1 MMDDPYADMPPKM
14 RKFLSKPPR
23 RIDPATVEARR
34 NKNIRRAQPKGWLTE
49 LCELQGWKCAYC
61 RRPMKKTRKGVVT
74 PSTATLDHALPIS
87 RGGRNQRSNL
97 VAACS
102 SCNGAKGSMTAEEF
116 NASRAHLSY
125 GEPG

>member
-1 MMDDPYADMPPKM
+1 MGYRPSKIISGGQTGADMGGLLAAKD
-14 RKFLSKPPR
+14 LG
-23 RIDPATVEARR
+23 
-34 NKNIRRAQPKGWLTE
+34 IRTGGWMPKGWLTE